1 MKIPELAKK
10 ALSAV
15 GECPD
20 LDFPAVARV
29 GKNQREIGLLDEPRP
44 GAPRQISDAMV
55 DISSQNTLP
64 IFTFL

>member
-1 MKIPELAKK
+1 MKIPELTKK

-29 GKNQREIGLLDEPRP
+29 GENQREIGLLDEPRRAVRP
-44 GAPRQISDAMV
+44 LNDTAAIIELVPAQV
-55 DISSQNTLP
+55 TQL
-64 IFTFL
+64 FLV